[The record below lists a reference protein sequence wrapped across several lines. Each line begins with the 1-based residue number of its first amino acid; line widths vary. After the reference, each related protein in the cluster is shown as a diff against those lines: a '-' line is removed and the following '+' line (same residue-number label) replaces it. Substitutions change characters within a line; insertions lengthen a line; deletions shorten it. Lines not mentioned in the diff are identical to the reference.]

1 MIEIFRK
8 IPSILLSFVELLKN
22 LSLIGLSV
30 KNNNYF
36 VTFDV
41 VPSDISSKFVQV
53 FIQLDLE
60 FNFFRLQLFN
70 VPMIIVFNGNK
81 SFLFNFFQ
89 FFPEFLDFLILKNVD
104 KVLDLGIFVSICFSK
119 LFPEKIN
126 DHILSS
132 INRWQVT
139 DKHRIIRQRASPFI
153 IILLLFF

>member
-8 IPSILLSFVELLKN
+8 ISSILLSFVKLLEN
-22 LSLIGLSV
+22 LSLIGFSV
-30 KNNNYF
+30 ENNNYF

-104 KVLDLGIFVSICFSK
+104 KVLDLGIFVAISFTK
-119 LFPEKIN
+119 
-126 DHILSS
+126 
-132 INRWQVT
+132 
-139 DKHRIIRQRASPFI
+139 
-153 IILLLFF
+153 LLF